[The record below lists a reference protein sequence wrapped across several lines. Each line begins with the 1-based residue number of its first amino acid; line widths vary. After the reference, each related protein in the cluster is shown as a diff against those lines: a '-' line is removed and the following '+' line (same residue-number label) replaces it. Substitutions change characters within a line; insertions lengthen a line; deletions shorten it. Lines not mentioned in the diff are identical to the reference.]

1 MFKHILI
8 PTDGSPVAAKAIK
21 AGVKLAK
28 EVGAKVTGYYALPP
42 LEHLYYGDSYILDRR
57 RIAEFERG
65 TREAG
70 QKHLATVKNAAVKL
84 GVTYTS
90 LMTKVASPYIGIVE
104 AAKKQKCDAIVIASH
119 GRGSLSSLVMGS
131 VTQKVLAH
139 SKIPVIVY
147 R

>member
-8 PTDGSPVAAKAIK
+8 PTDGSPVAAKTIK
-21 AGVKLAK
+21 AAVKLAK
-28 EVGAKVTGYYALPP
+28 EIGAKVTGYYALPP
-42 LEHLYYGDSYILDRR
+42 LEHLYYGDSYIVDRR

-70 QKHLATVKNAAVKL
+70 QKHLATVKSAALRL
-84 GVTYTS
+84 GVKYAS
-90 LMTKVASPYIGIVE
+90 LMTKVTSPYIGIIE
-104 AAKKQKCDAIVIASH
+104 AAKKHKCDVIVIASH

-139 SKIPVIVY
+139 SKIPVLVY